1 MELKLEKENFS
12 MSPNVLKK
20 ELTDLKQIFIIYDK
34 NNIKTKISNGSSV
47 QNKLADIFNL
57 HTFEKLLTEH

>member
-12 MSPNVLKK
+12 MSPNVLKE
-20 ELTDLKQIFIIYDK
+20 ELTDLKQIFMIYDK
-34 NNIKTKISNGSSV
+34 SNIKTKISSCSSV
-47 QNKLADIFNL
+47 QNKLAHIFNL